1 MPTNKEMQQRI
12 ANLAR
17 TDALTMKARMVPY
30 NRAITGL
37 VQNRKHLIEVAEDH
51 RLIIDRKLKAKNYGD
66 AKEHTRLRKAAL
78 FQLRA
83 TENTIEL
90 LESARRPLELVCMRL
105 RFIQNNTAE
114 HGQVGSFMWNRELD
128 LCRIEMEK
136 LL

>member
-1 MPTNKEMQQRI
+1 MPTNNEMQQRI

-17 TDALTMKARMVPY
+17 TDALTMKARMIPH
-30 NRAITGL
+30 NRAIATL
-37 VQNRKHLIEVAEDH
+37 TQHRNWLTEVAEDH
-51 RLIIDRKLKAKNYGD
+51 RLIVDQELKSKNYGD
-66 AKEHTRLRKAAL
+66 AKEHTRLHKEAI
-78 FQLRA
+78 FQLRN
-83 TENTIEL
+83 TEAAIKL
-90 LESARRPLELVCMRL
+90 LEGVRRPLELVCMRL